1 MKELSRREFMRQ
13 SSALEAIMIA
23 PFGVSG
29 SEPVIAG
36 KPPLCQA

>member
-1 MKELSRREFMRQ
+1 MKESSRREFMRQ
-13 SSALEAIMIA
+13 SSALAAIMIA

>member
-1 MKELSRREFMRQ
+1 MKELSRWEFMRQ
-13 SSALEAIMIA
+13 SSALAAIMIA

>member
-13 SSALEAIMIA
+13 SSALAAIMIA